1 MVLSGHEVIFRIVRP
16 NLTSKIHTAQG
27 ENPMKATKIEQVEPI
42 LWDRWLLV
50 KIYCEDGTVGIGEGG
65 VHGWQRPT
73 KTMVEVMTPYLLGQD
88 PARIEHHYQWLY
100 RSSHFMGSVVQGAL
114 SAIDIALWDIKGK
127 RLDVPIYDLMGG
139 LTRERVRCYMHVK
152 GDTLDAL
159 VADALAKVEAGF
171 TAVRFSPFPPDFH
184 LHQSYSEWA
193 DEAVRRV
200 GAVREALGNGVDLCV
215 EIHRQM
221 NPAESIWLGRR
232 LEAFQPYFY
241 EDPMLPD
248 SPAIMGEV
256 QAQCNIPIA
265 TGERFTTIFEYQQ
278 LLVAKGAAY
287 VRPDVC
293 LCGGLSGCKKVAA
306 LAEAHHVKV
315 IPHNPLSPVS
325 TAACVQLDAA
335 IPNFA
340 LQEYTGESE
349 PPKSDLLVEPLKLK
363 DGYLTVP
370 AGPGLGIKLNEA
382 ALKYPV
388 NDKVLATPIGYDG
401 SVQDR

>member
-1 MVLSGHEVIFRIVRP
+1 M
-16 NLTSKIHTAQG
+16 
-27 ENPMKATKIEQVEPI
+27 TKIEKVETF
-42 LWDRWLLV
+42 LWSRWLLI
-50 KIYCEDGTVGIGEGG
+50 KIHSEDGYVGVGEGG

-73 KTMVEVMTPYLLGQD
+73 KTMIEVMSDYLVGKD
-88 PARIEHHYQWLY
+88 PNLIEHHYQWLY

-114 SAIDIALWDIKGK
+114 SAIDIALWDMKGK
-127 RLDVPIYDLMGG
+127 RLGVPIYDLMGG
-139 LTRERVRCYMHVK
+139 KTRDRVRCYMHVG
-152 GDTLDAL
+152 GDTGEELAEDAL
-159 VADALAKVEAGF
+159 RAKQQGF
-171 TAVRFSPFPPDFH
+171 TAVRFTPFPNDYY
-184 LHQSYSEWA
+184 LHKSYTEWA
-193 DEAVRRV
+193 DEAVERV
-200 GAVREALGNGVDLCV
+200 GMVKDAVGSDVDICV

-232 LEAFQPYFY
+232 LEQFNPFFY

-248 SPAIMGEV
+248 SPARMAEV

-278 LLVAKGAAY
+278 LLENGGCAY
-287 VRPDVC
+287 VRPDLC

-306 LAEAHHVKV
+306 MAEAQHVKV

-325 TAACVQLDAA
+325 TAACVQLDAC

-349 PPKSDLLVEPLKLK
+349 PPKSELLVEPLELI

-370 AGPGLGIKLNEA
+370 EGPGLGIELNED
-382 ALKYPV
+382 ALASIGEDP
-388 NDKVLATPIGYDG
+388 KVLDTPIGFDG

>member
-1 MVLSGHEVIFRIVRP
+1 MQP
-16 NLTSKIHTAQG
+16 
-27 ENPMKATKIEQVEPI
+27 TKIEKIEPI
-42 LWDRWLLV
+42 LWDRWLLL

-73 KTMVEVMTPYLLGQD
+73 QTMLEVMTPYLRGKD
-88 PARIEHHYQWLY
+88 PSHIEHHYQWLY

-127 RLDVPIYDLMGG
+127 RLDVPVYELMGG
-139 LTRERVRCYMHVK
+139 MTRERVRCYMHVN
-152 GDTLDAL
+152 GATLDDL
-159 VADALAKVEAGF
+159 VGDAITKANEGF
-171 TAVRFSPFPPDFH
+171 TAVRFSPFPPDYY
-184 LHQSYSEWA
+184 LHKSYSEWA

-200 GAVREALGNGVDLCV
+200 GAVRDAVGSSVDICV

-221 NPAESIWLGRR
+221 TPAESIWLGRR
-232 LEAFQPYFY
+232 LEQFQPYFY

-248 SPAIMGEV
+248 SPARMADI
-256 QAQCNIPIA
+256 QQQCNIPIA

-278 LLVAKGAAY
+278 LLEVKGAAY

-293 LCGGLSGCKKVAA
+293 LCGGLSGSKKVAA
-306 LAEAHHVKV
+306 MAEAQHVKV

-325 TAACVQLDAA
+325 TAACVQLDAC

-340 LQEYTGESE
+340 LQEYTGESQ
-349 PPKSDLLVEPLKLK
+349 PPKSDLLVQPLELK
-363 DGYLTVP
+363 EGYLTVP
-370 AGPGLGIKLNEA
+370 MGPGLGIELNEA
-382 ALKYPV
+382 ALQFPIK
-388 NDKVLATPIGYDG
+388 DKVLDTPIGYDG

>member
-1 MVLSGHEVIFRIVRP
+1 
-16 NLTSKIHTAQG
+16 
-27 ENPMKATKIEQVEPI
+27 MKATKIERIEPI

-50 KIYCEDGTVGIGEGG
+50 KVYCEDGTVGIGEGG

-73 KTMVEVMTPYLLGQD
+73 KTMIEVMTPYLLGQD

-152 GDTLDAL
+152 GDTLEALAADAL
-159 VADALAKVEAGF
+159 VKTKAGF
-171 TAVRFSPFPPDFH
+171 TAVRFTPFSPDFH

-200 GAVREALGNGVDLCV
+200 GAVRDAVGPGVDVCV

-221 NPAESIWLGRR
+221 NPSESVALGKR
-232 LEAFQPYFY
+232 LEQFQPYFY

-248 SPAIMGEV
+248 SPVVMGEV

-278 LLVAKGAAY
+278 LLAAKGAAY

-293 LCGGLSGCKKVAA
+293 LCGGLSGSKKVAA
-306 LAEAHHVKV
+306 MAEAHHVKV

-325 TAACVQLDAA
+325 TAACIQLDAA

-349 PPKSDLLVEPLKLK
+349 PPKSDLLIEPLELK

-370 AGPGLGIKLNEA
+370 ARPGLGIILNEA
-382 ALKYPV
+382 ALQYPIK
-388 NDKVLATPIGYDG
+388 DKVLDTPIGYDG

>member
-1 MVLSGHEVIFRIVRP
+1 
-16 NLTSKIHTAQG
+16 
-27 ENPMKATKIEQVEPI
+27 MKATKIEHVEPI
-42 LWDRWLLV
+42 LWDRWLLL
-50 KIYCEDGTVGIGEGG
+50 KIHCEDGTVGLGEGG

-73 KTMVEVMTPYLLGQD
+73 KTMLEVMAPYLIGQD
-88 PARIEHHYQWLY
+88 PSRIEHHYQWLY

-139 LTRERVRCYMHVK
+139 LTRERVRCYMHAR
-152 GDTLDAL
+152 GASLDDL
-159 VADALAKVEAGF
+159 VADALAKVGAGF
-171 TAVRFSPFPPDFH
+171 TAIRFSPFPPDFH
-184 LHQSYSEWA
+184 LHKAYAEWA
-193 DEAVRRV
+193 GEAVRRV
-200 GAVREALGNGVDLCV
+200 GAVREAVGNSVDLCV

-232 LEAFQPYFY
+232 LEQFQPYFY

-248 SPAIMGEV
+248 SPAIMAEV

-265 TGERFTTIFEYQQ
+265 TGERFTSIFEYQQ
-278 LLVAKGAAY
+278 LLAAKGAAY

-306 LAEAHHVKV
+306 MAEAQHVKV
-315 IPHNPLSPVS
+315 IPHNPLSPIS

-349 PPKSDLLVEPLKLK
+349 PPKSDLLLEPLALK

-370 AGPGLGIKLNEA
+370 GGPGLGIALNED
-382 ALKYPV
+382 ALKHPV
-388 NDKVLATPIGYDG
+388 KDKVLDTPIGYDG